1 MKIVHNVLMTYQ
13 WTLLV
18 AGAVAAVPLFLLLGP
33 QEGLLS
39 LVVSL
44 LSLAS
49 LKLEV
54 LAFAR

>member
-1 MKIVHNVLMTYQ
+1 MRLIHNALMVYQ
-13 WTLLV
+13 W
-18 AGAVAAVPLFLLLGP
+18 GLFLAGIVASPVLFYYAGIP
-33 QEGLLS
+33 EGLLS

-44 LSLAS
+44 LSLVA